1 MFVIT
6 LTYVKPLS
14 DVDRLLKEHVEYLN
28 KFYES
33 GHFLLSGGQV
43 PRKGGVI
50 LAKEG
55 SLEAMQ
61 TIIEQDPFHVAGVA
75 HYEVVEFNPTKACQS
90 FTDLIH
96 TS

>member
-14 DVDRLLKEHVEYLN
+14 DVDEQLDSHIQFLN
-28 KFYES
+28 KYYDS

-50 LAKEG
+50 LAKGNDLNEI
-55 SLEAMQ
+55 Q
-61 TIIEQDPFHVAGVA
+61 DIIKQDPFHIKGIAQ
-75 HYEVVEFNPTKACQS
+75 YDVVEFKPTKANQ
-90 FTDLIH
+90 DLAGLINN
-96 TS
+96 